1 MNRKRSILKTF
12 FLSFLAPFSSLF
24 LFRDTLSLDKVFF
37 LNLLITKEIKKS
49 FDSLKIETRRE
60 KNGKNDFKCQRQTK
74 K

>member
-37 LNLLITKEIKKS
+37 FKFTKEIKKS